1 MDTLNELQKIGPGQ
15 FETLV
20 LQYLRRRDTQL
31 YGLIAAGINEED
43 RFTSCRVDG
52 ILYYRVSSDLPVCI
66 AVGCNVYQRD
76 KLRGK
81 WLGTAKEKGDIQ
93 NAAEEFQKL
102 RLDEPRIICKLYL
115 ATNKR
120 LLKSNKDLDLARDAI
135 NKGKDN
141 GIEIQFVEASQLED
155 FLNIDIDGQYIGEE
169 LLQIPAKR
177 LSENL
182 LQKIADYSLS
192 QHQLTF
198 GIGQNEPGKEI
209 IRDALSQVMAVLEQ
223 STAALLGLRGASG
236 TGKSTLLRQVGREI
250 NKRGGIALW
259 VPAEEI
265 LPNTSISNLLLR
277 VLQRF
282 HPSLNRH
289 AGDDAMR
296 LAQQVPGGL
305 VLLVDDVNRLLAP
318 QQALD
323 AIEVWEGLASG
334 RGMSG
339 SQSSYSWLRFVVPLW
354 LGQLAAQPELPTQEN
369 AKWEFVAVHSY
380 SELEKARLAS
390 LLSES
395 DPKAARQVIDALNGD
410 PFLCGLASAD
420 IAIPLGSRS
429 DLIRRN
435 FEDFL
440 DRATK
445 AVRTNKEIATP
456 KEFVTAVEKLV
467 ELMLWAEEPE
477 PQWEQVREA
486 LGDRAANLL
495 LVLAKMNMLGW
506 IDQSESCEF
515 WRWKHNRLRD
525 ALVGRWLANRV
536 LPQILEGNL
545 SGEIQTWLS
554 DPGLAE
560 AWALAL
566 VFLSKANIRAKALTV
581 ISEYQPLSLTEVLR
595 LNLFP
600 NESNLHQLIAK
611 GLRQTL
617 ISSKARACQYVNS
630 PQNWILLRLAQTDNT
645 TVLNVT
651 EDLPPDWYVWAAR
664 LRNGDISAGLEFIND
679 ELAKGVFFPRMEFSL
694 IEQALEAFVTL
705 HDCNRDE
712 VVNQLVQVMKQ
723 PEFTVAAITFA
734 GYLAWP
740 ELSRPVWDTWNT
752 LSHSDSEKLVATV
765 PTIWALSRG
774 GDDSIQSELEKALL
788 FTRELNELDRLN
800 REQGRGNIPH
810 GRERLWKQWSFQLGS
825 SLRWSITPLAAKTWV
840 KVIDKDS
847 EIRNVMWGMLRRIDH
862 STAIEAYIKWGAI
875 AIEAHMQWL
884 EDESNNLDKNIR
896 GELLLSEILCETVA
910 PLTEQKPKRKALVNR
925 DTRERLWEIAEDN
938 KSDVIKR
945 AIAFTSWK
953 QSATGADMECL
964 QKIPPSDQL
973 FEDVLKV
980 RLRLRDKTAAKPLIE
995 RMQSRPGY
1003 WCSHAP
1009 LLYDATGVP
1018 EALLD
1023 NLELA
1028 LDEPTGWS
1036 NAIAKHLP
1044 AEGVR
1049 ELVRKKQDLLLKSPH
1064 TWLALWC
1071 SDVPEALSLVQ
1082 KAMIQAKLD
1091 DLIPFFYPSNS
1102 FAHPI
1107 SQRMLDALVP
1117 ALEHLPLGMREQLAE
1132 RAAQGG
1138 HGEWVQEHLPD
1149 LATTGQVR
1157 YFFPTTEDVIAAL
1170 TANVKVITDGVM
1182 PPQNTEEYGYVQ
1194 WLLRL
1199 NRIGS
1204 SGIDLPQILQT
1215 WLGSSPDQNQVI
1227 VAAMLLETSGTS
1239 RDLSWWQNIEP
1250 KDEPARTAWSN
1261 ILYFLKRRRW
1271 QKVREFS
1278 AVQMSSSSTM
1288 FY

>member
-1 MDTLNELQKIGPGQ
+1 
-15 FETLV
+15 
-20 LQYLRRRDTQL
+20 
-31 YGLIAAGINEED
+31 
-43 RFTSCRVDG
+43 
-52 ILYYRVSSDLPVCI
+52 
-66 AVGCNVYQRD
+66 
-76 KLRGK
+76 
-81 WLGTAKEKGDIQ
+81 
-93 NAAEEFQKL
+93 
-102 RLDEPRIICKLYL
+102 
-115 ATNKR
+115 
-120 LLKSNKDLDLARDAI
+120 LARDAI

-155 FLNIDIDGQYIGEE
+155 FLNIDIDGQYIGEK

-182 LQKIADYSLS
+182 LRKIADDSLA

-198 GIGQNEPGKEI
+198 GIGIGQNEPGKEI
-209 IRDALSQVMAVLEQ
+209 IRDAQSQVIAVLEQ

-265 LPNTSISNLLLR
+265 VPNTSIPNLLLR
-277 VLQRF
+277 VLQRL
-282 HPSLNRH
+282 HPSLNCH

-296 LAQQVPGGL
+296 LAQQIPGGL
-305 VLLVDDVNRLLAP
+305 LLLVDDVNRLPTA

-323 AIEVWEGLASG
+323 AIEVWEKLVSG
-334 RGMSG
+334 RGLSG

-354 LGQLAAQPELPTQEN
+354 LGQLAAQPESPTKEN
-369 AKWEFVAVHSY
+369 AKWEFVELQSY
-380 SELEKARLAS
+380 SELERARLAS

-395 DPKAARQVIDALNGD
+395 YPEAACQVIDALNGD

-429 DLIRRN
+429 DLIRKM
-435 FEDFL
+435 FEKVLNDA
-440 DRATK
+440 ATE
-445 AVRTNKEIATP
+445 AVKTDKEIATP

-477 PQWEQVREA
+477 PHWEQVREA
-486 LGDRAANLL
+486 LGDRTADLL
-495 LVLAKMNMLGW
+495 HILARTNMLGW
-506 IDQSESCEF
+506 IDQSEGCEF
-515 WRWKHNRLRD
+515 WRWKHDRLRD
-525 ALVGRWLANRV
+525 LVVGRWLAKNA
-536 LPQILEGNL
+536 LPQFVEGND

-560 AWALAL
+560 AWGLAL
-566 VFLSKANIRAKALTV
+566 VFLSKANIRANALTV
-581 ISEYQPLSLTEVLR
+581 LSQDQPLALTEVLR
-595 LNLFP
+595 LNVFP
-600 NESNLHQLIAK
+600 NEHNLGRLIVE

-617 ISSKARACQYVNS
+617 TTSNAGVCEYVNGS
-630 PQNWILLRLAQTDNT
+630 QNLILLRLAQTDNT

-651 EDLPPDWYVWAAR
+651 EDLPPDWYVCAAR
-664 LRNGDISAGLEFIND
+664 LRNGDISAGLECIND
-679 ELAKGVFFPRMEFSL
+679 ELEKGYFLPNIEFSL
-694 IEQALEAFVTL
+694 IEQAIEAFVTL
-705 HDCNRDE
+705 HERNRDE

-723 PEFTVAAITFA
+723 PELTVAAITFA
-734 GYLAWP
+734 GYLAWS
-740 ELSRPVWDTWNT
+740 ELSRPVWDTWNA

-765 PTIWALSRG
+765 PTIWTLSRS
-774 GDDSIQSELEKALL
+774 GDDSIQSELETALL
-788 FTRELNELDRLN
+788 FTRELNELDQVN

-810 GRERLWKQWSFQLGS
+810 GRERLWRHWSSQLGS

-840 KVIDKDS
+840 KVIDKDT
-847 EIRNVMWGMLRRIDH
+847 EIRNVMWGMLRMIDH
-862 STAIEAYIKWGAI
+862 PTTIEAYIKWGAT
-875 AIEAHMQWL
+875 AINSHIQWR
-884 EDESNNLDKNIR
+884 ENESNNVDRNIR
-896 GELLLSEILCETVA
+896 GELLLREILCETIA
-910 PLTEQKPKRKALVNR
+910 PLREQKLKRKALVNR

-938 KSDVIKR
+938 KSDYIKR

-953 QSATGADMECL
+953 QSATAADMECL
-964 QKIPPSDQL
+964 HKIPPSDQL

-980 RLRLRDKTAAKPLIE
+980 RLRLRDKTAAQPLIE

-1028 LDEPTGWS
+1028 LDDPTGWS
-1036 NAIAKHLP
+1036 NAIPKHLP

-1049 ELVRKKQDLLLKSPH
+1049 ELVREKQDLLLKSPH

-1082 KAMIQAKLD
+1082 QAMIQATPD

-1102 FAHPI
+1102 FNHPI

-1117 ALEHLPLGMREQLAE
+1117 VLEHLSLDMRKQLAE

-1138 HGEWVQEHLPD
+1138 HGEWVQEHLSD
-1149 LATTGQVR
+1149 MATTEQVR

-1170 TANVKVITDGVM
+1170 TATVKVITDCVM
-1182 PPQNTEEYGYVQ
+1182 PPQNTEEYRYFP

-1199 NRIGS
+1199 NSKGS
-1204 SGIDLPQILQT
+1204 SGIDLPQILRT

-1239 RDLSWWQNIEP
+1239 RDISWWQNMEP
-1250 KDEPARTAWSN
+1250 EDEPARTAWSN
-1261 ILYFLKRRRW
+1261 ILYLLKRRRW
-1271 QKVREFS
+1271 QKVSEFS

-1288 FY
+1288 LY